1 MNIYSLPALISFTIN
16 ISVALIIILE
26 DPKADLNR
34 WFSTFLSLFA
44 FWNLSEIVILNVHN
58 SNNAIFAAH
67 ILYRIIFLVPA
78 FFVIIAY
85 KFPKSFNKFSNKF
98 MFYFIIIS
106 IPIIILALSFPG
118 FEIQIIKLAASDNTF
133 YYRINYNNSFAFLS
147 QIFISFVYFVWG
159 IIVLYKKLPKLKTVK
174 QKNQTLFF
182 TFGFLTILVLFIII
196 NAFRP
201 LLEQAV
207 SFYFLSTLLTFLISL
222 FFLYV
227 ILHYKIFTIRRI
239 IRSGIVYSAL
249 SSIVLAIYV
258 LVIQGLSS
266 SVSGYFKI
274 NSFFFTA
281 LLIIFLVF
289 LMRPLERKLQN
300 ILDIFQRKDID
311 IYRHNFSIFTHQ
323 LQEYKSLN
331 KFFELVKSFID
342 DNFFSGNT
350 LLFLVDE
357 KKNTFYNENNPKN
370 SFNLKDYKYF
380 IDNIIEFNRAVEVN
394 EFKLE
399 KINSNLLQ
407 FFEKNSIQVIQP
419 FIFENKI
426 LAIIFIGKKKYADRF
441 TEDEIERLT
450 IMSDEISL
458 AFHRNIIF
466 ENLQHKIK
474 EQYRLEKLASIG
486 QMTAGIAH
494 EIRNPLNT
502 VSLSFQTLK
511 KSGINSKERDQLMK
525 YIPEELDRL
534 ERILQDFL
542 KLSRQ
547 RDIQYSE
554 INLHELIDR
563 VQIAL
568 ETNNQKSIKIEEKIS
583 ANINHL
589 TADADFLYQSLLN
602 LGLNALDA
610 IKERCNKDKSFNCKN
625 GKIKFVITNDNDD
638 NLIIIV
644 KDNGI
649 GINKEK
655 CDKIFEPF
663 FTTKEEGTGLGLSI
677 VHNLIQMLNGSIECN
692 SKFGNTKFTIR
703 IKKKLGETN
712 GRI

>member
-34 WFSTFLSLFA
+34 WFSSFLSLFA

-58 SNNAIFAAH
+58 SSNAVFAAH

-85 KFPKSFNKFSNKF
+85 KFPKSFHKFSHKF
-98 MFYFIIIS
+98 IFYFAVIS
-106 IPIIILALSFPG
+106 IPILILALSFSG
-118 FEIQIIKLAASDNTF
+118 FEIQIVKLGSSENTF
-133 YYRINYNNSFAFLS
+133 YYRINYNDSFAFLS
-147 QIFISFVYFVWG
+147 QIFVSFVYFVWG

-182 TFGFLTILVLFIII
+182 TFGFLTILLLFVII

-239 IRSGIVYSAL
+239 IRSGIIYSAL

-266 SVSGYFKI
+266 TVSEYFRI

-300 ILDIFQRKDID
+300 FLDIFLRKDITL
-311 IYRHNFSIFTHQ
+311 YRHNFSIFTHQ
-323 LQEYKSLN
+323 LQEYKSLD
-331 KFFELVKSFID
+331 KFFELVKEFID
-342 DNFFSGNT
+342 KNFFAGST
-350 LLFLVDE
+350 LLFLVNE
-357 KKNTFYNENNPKN
+357 EREIFYNEKNPKDN
-370 SFNLKDYKYF
+370 FSINKYKYF
-380 IDNIIEFNRAVEVN
+380 INSLVEFKRAVEIN
-394 EFKLE
+394 EF
-399 KINSNLLQ
+399 NLKEIDTELLK
-407 FFEKNSIQVIQP
+407 FFEKNNIQVIQP
-419 FIFENKI
+419 FIFENKL

-458 AFHRNIIF
+458 ALHRNVMF
-466 ENLQHKIK
+466 ENLQQKIK
-474 EQYRLEKLASIG
+474 QQYRLEKLASIG

-502 VSLSFQTLK
+502 ISLSVQTLTK
-511 KSGINSKERDQLMK
+511 PEINSEDRNELMK
-525 YIPEELDRL
+525 YISEELERL

-547 RDIQYSE
+547 RDIQNSE
-554 INLHELIDR
+554 INFEELIDR
-563 VQIAL
+563 VILAL
-568 ETNNQKSIKIEEKIS
+568 ESKNNKSITIEKKIKSTIPNFKS
-583 ANINHL
+583 
-589 TADADFLYQSLLN
+589 DADFLYQSLLN

-610 IKERCNKDKSFNCKN
+610 VYQRCNEDKTFNCKK
-625 GKIKFVITNDNDD
+625 GKIRFFITTENEY
-638 NLIIIV
+638 LIIIV

-649 GINKEK
+649 GINEEK

-663 FTTKEEGTGLGLSI
+663 FTTKEEGTGLGLAI
-677 VHNLIQMLNGSIECN
+677 VHNLVQMLGGTIQCKSEHEDT
-692 SKFGNTKFTIR
+692 SFTIKINKNTGELNER
-703 IKKKLGETN
+703 I
-712 GRI
+712 